1 MEAYLQACGVLMKH
15 IKPFAEKITQS
26 IRGAAWA
33 AAKAAG
39 RPVHYLGSARQSKE
53 EPARRIAREEGIAS
67 GLIAVFRA
75 C

>member
-15 IKPFAEKITQS
+15 FKPFAEKITQS

-39 RPVHYLGSARQSKE
+39 RPVYYLGSAQQSKE
-53 EPARRIAREEGIAS
+53 D
-67 GLIAVFRA
+67 VV
-75 C
+75 